1 MFIASGPALVA
12 AQCKAG
18 IVGSFPALNARPAEQ
33 LDVWLTDLQRELAD
47 YQAAHPDKKV
57 GPIAVNQIVHQSND
71 RLAHDVEV
79 CVKHQ
84 VPIIISSL
92 RAPPQEMLDA
102 VHAYGGIVLHD
113 VVSIRHA
120 EKALEAGVD
129 GLILVA
135 AGAGGHAGALS
146 PFALVGEVRKFFDG
160 PIALSGS
167 IATGDAILAAQ
178 AMGADF
184 AYIGSRWLA
193 TQRIERQR
201 RLPRRDRRIGGG
213 RHRLHQPVH
222 RRARQLPEEIDR
234 GGRAGSGQ
242 PAGVG
247 QEQDEFRLRQR
258 QGLARHLGRGP
269 GRRPDGRRA
278 DRGGDG
284 GALDAAVSGGAGAVG
299 HRDSR
304 RPAQAGIQAAGNVQ
318 LLHGRCAGTT
328 FSMDAGS
335 HGDVRPPAC
344 PHPGSPTA
352 PAGCASSH
360 AHPCRS
366 RPRTVRDASGRRY
379 RPAPASCLPRSLS
392 AEHGQDHLGRAHVE
406 QALLHVRP
414 GSRLRRGCRRPR

>member
-1 MFIASGPALVA
+1 MALPSVLQDLSLPVIASPMFIASGPALVA

-33 LDVWLTDLQRELAD
+33 LDVWLTDLQRELRD
-47 YQAAHPDKKV
+47 YQEAHPDKKV

-160 PIALSGS
+160 PLALSGA

-193 TQRIERQR
+193 TKEANVSDAYRDAIVASSASDIVYTNLFTGVHGNYLKKSIVAAGLDPENLPVSDKSKMSFGAGSAKAWRDIWGAGQGVGLMDDVPTVAEMVERLTAQY
-201 RLPRRDRRIGGG
+201 
-213 RHRLHQPVH
+213 QAA
-222 RRARQLPEEIDR
+222 RAR
-234 GGRAGSGQ
+234 
-242 PAGVG
+242 
-247 QEQDEFRLRQR
+247 
-258 QGLARHLGRGP
+258 LG
-269 GRRPDGRRA
+269 
-278 DRGGDG
+278 
-284 GALDAAVSGGAGAVG
+284 
-299 HRDSR
+299 
-304 RPAQAGIQAAGNVQ
+304 IK
-318 LLHGRCAGTT
+318 
-328 FSMDAGS
+328 
-335 HGDVRPPAC
+335 
-344 PHPGSPTA
+344 
-352 PAGCASSH
+352 
-360 AHPCRS
+360 
-366 RPRTVRDASGRRY
+366 
-379 RPAPASCLPRSLS
+379 
-392 AEHGQDHLGRAHVE
+392 
-406 QALLHVRP
+406 
-414 GSRLRRGCRRPR
+414 

>member
-1 MFIASGPALVA
+1 MALPTVLQNLTLPVIASPMFIASGPALVA

-18 IVGSFPALNARPAEQ
+18 IVGAFPALNARPAEQ
-33 LDVWLTDLQRELAD
+33 LDVWLTNLQKELAD
-47 YQAAHPDKKV
+47 YQDANPDKKV

-71 RLAHDVEV
+71 RLEHDVAV

-160 PIALSGS
+160 PIALSGA

-193 TQRIERQR
+193 TRESNVSEAYRDAIVDSSAADVVYTNLFTGVHGNYLKKSIVAAGLDPDN
-201 RLPRRDRRIGGG
+201 LPVSDKSKMSF
-213 RHRLHQPVH
+213 
-222 RRARQLPEEIDR
+222 
-234 GGRAGSGQ
+234 GSGSAKAWRDIWGAGQ
-242 PAGVG
+242 GVG
-247 QEQDEFRLRQR
+247 LMEDVPTVAEMVERLKEQYQGARERL
-258 QGLARHLGRGP
+258 GLTR
-269 GRRPDGRRA
+269 
-278 DRGGDG
+278 
-284 GALDAAVSGGAGAVG
+284 
-299 HRDSR
+299 
-304 RPAQAGIQAAGNVQ
+304 
-318 LLHGRCAGTT
+318 
-328 FSMDAGS
+328 
-335 HGDVRPPAC
+335 
-344 PHPGSPTA
+344 
-352 PAGCASSH
+352 
-360 AHPCRS
+360 
-366 RPRTVRDASGRRY
+366 
-379 RPAPASCLPRSLS
+379 
-392 AEHGQDHLGRAHVE
+392 
-406 QALLHVRP
+406 
-414 GSRLRRGCRRPR
+414 